1 MKKYDFLYK
10 GYESNNNYFFA
21 KSDQEARKKLR
32 EIMKID
38 ENEPVTL
45 RKLTRY
51 GVGYVNFK
59 DNYDLR
65 EMKYPRKVKK
75 QKQKQIADTFA
86 TICDTLFKSDQIMLM
101 FEDEACVR
109 VTAKMLE
116 NSLMRSDMPLFVK
129 KTSQKIIRRYI

>member
-1 MKKYDFLYK
+1 MKKYIFLFK
-10 GYESNNNYFFA
+10 GYESYKNYFFA
-21 KSDQEARKKLR
+21 KNDQEARKKLR

-129 KTSQKIIRRYI
+129 KTSQKIIRRYR

>member
-10 GYESNNNYFFA
+10 GYESSNNYFLA
-21 KSDQEARKKLR
+21 KNDQEARKKLR

-75 QKQKQIADTFA
+75 QKQKQIIDTFSS
-86 TICDTLFKSDQIMLM
+86 ICDTLFKSDQIMLM

-129 KTSQKIIRRYI
+129 KTSQKIIRRYR